1 MAKAAAPPIRRR
13 KPKAARK
20 ESSILIRVT
29 AAQKRE
35 LVQAADAAG
44 LDLSSW
50 LRALGLQAARQGATT
65 TKSTDDTEE

>member
-1 MAKAAAPPIRRR
+1 MAKASAPPIRRR

-50 LRALGLQAARQGATT
+50 LRALGLQAARQGATA
-65 TKSTDDTEE
+65 TKSADDTEE

>member
-50 LRALGLQAARQGATT
+50 LRALGLQAARQGT
-65 TKSTDDTEE
+65 TKSVDDTEE